1 MTEIPANAASTQ
13 TAAPTNDLLNGAR
26 YLASLQDARE
36 VYIYGERVKDVT
48 RHPGFRNSCRSIA
61 RLYDALHDPQHRDTL
76 TAIDRF
82 GRRTHK
88 FFMPSYN
95 AQELLGARDA
105 IVDWARMSY
114 GFMGRTPDY
123 KAALMASLA
132 SQPEFYAPFDN
143 NARKW
148 YARYSSQCLF
158 LNHCL
163 INPPVDRN
171 RPAHEIGDV
180 FVHVVKEQDG
190 GIIVSG
196 AKTLGTGSAM
206 THATFVAQNSATTL
220 DKEKAKD
227 FALVFIAPV
236 DTPGTKLLC
245 RPSYE
250 GNAISPFDHPLSSRF
265 DENDA
270 VLLFDNAFI
279 PWENVLVYRDPE
291 RANSFFRHSRFV
303 NRYTLQSASRLA
315 VKLDF
320 VSGLFARAIEAN
332 GTDTFRGVQAAMGEI
347 LSWRNL
353 IWSMTAAMCLDPE
366 NAPGGAV
373 VPKQEYAYT
382 LRVFG
387 SQAWPAVRYL
397 FEKNLAVSLLM
408 TPSSYKDL
416 QNEDLQPL
424 IEKYY
429 RGSSSTAVERI
440 KLFKLIWD
448 AIGTE
453 FGARHELYE
462 INYSGNH
469 EQIRLDVLTG
479 ARQSGILDK
488 CIALT
493 EQCMSEYDLDGWKD
507 STWVWDKPRGTTQ
520 K

>member
-1 MTEIPANAASTQ
+1 MADTPGSGPVPR
-13 TAAPTNDLLNGAR
+13 TAAPTDDLLNGSR
-26 YLASLQDARE
+26 YLASLKDARE

-48 RHPGFRNSCRSIA
+48 QHSGFRNSCRSIA
-61 RLYDALHDPQHRDTL
+61 RLYDALHDPSHRDTL
-76 TAIDRF
+76 TGIDKF

-88 FFMPSYN
+88 FFMPSFTP
-95 AQELLGARDA
+95 QQLLEARDA
-105 IVDWARMSY
+105 IVDWARRSY

-123 KAALMASLA
+123 KAALMGSLA
-132 SQPEFYAPFDN
+132 SEPEFYAPFDE

-171 RPAHEIGDV
+171 RPAHEVGDV
-180 FVHVVKEQDG
+180 FVHAVKERDDG
-190 GIIVSG
+190 IVVSG

-227 FALVFIAPV
+227 FALVFIAPL

-250 GNAISPFDHPLSSRF
+250 RKATSPFDHPLSSRF

-270 VLLFDNAFI
+270 VLLFDNDFI

-303 NRYTLQSASRLA
+303 NRYTLQSAARLA

-320 VSGLFARAIEAN
+320 MTGLFARGIEAN

-347 LSWRNL
+347 IAWRNL
-353 IWSMTAAMCLDPE
+353 VWGMTAAMCLDPE

-382 LRVFG
+382 MRVFG
-387 SQAWPAVRYL
+387 SQCWPAVRYI
-397 FEKNLAVSLLM
+397 FEKNLAASLLM
-408 TPSSYKDL
+408 TTSSYEDL
-416 QNEDLQPL
+416 LNPDLQPL

-429 RGSSSTAVERI
+429 RGTSSTAADRI

-479 ARQSGILDK
+479 ARNGGILDQ

-493 EQCMSEYDLDGWKD
+493 EQCMSEYDLNGWKD
-507 STWVWDKPRGTTQ
+507 STWVWDK
-520 K
+520 

>member
-1 MTEIPANAASTQ
+1 MTLLPGSGPPAEAA
-13 TAAPTNDLLNGAR
+13 AATDEMLNGAR
-26 YLASLQDARE
+26 YLASLQDSRE
-36 VYIYGERVKDVT
+36 VYLYGERVKDVT
-48 RHPGFRNSCRSIA
+48 QHPGFRNSCRSIA
-61 RLYDALHDPQHRDTL
+61 RLYDALHDPAHREIL
-76 TAIDRF
+76 TGIDRF

-88 FFMPSYN
+88 FFMPSYT
-95 AQELLGARDA
+95 ARELQEARHA
-105 IVDWARMSY
+105 IVDWARLSY

-123 KAALMASLA
+123 KASLMGSLA
-132 SQPEFYAPFDN
+132 SDPDFYAPFAE

-171 RPAHEIGDV
+171 RPPHEVGDV
-180 FVHVVKEQDG
+180 FVHVVQERDDG
-190 GIIVSG
+190 ILVSG

-236 DTPGTKLLC
+236 DTPNSKLLC
-245 RPSYE
+245 RSSYE
-250 GNAISPFDHPLSSRF
+250 WKATSPFDHPLSSRF

-320 VSGLFARAIEAN
+320 MTGLFAQGIEAN

-353 IWSMTAAMCLDPE
+353 VWAMTAAMCLDPE
-366 NAPGGAV
+366 PAPGGAL
-373 VPKQEYAYT
+373 VPRQEYAFT
-382 LRVFG
+382 MRVFG
-387 SQAWPAVRYL
+387 SQCWPAIRSL

-408 TPSSYKDL
+408 TPSSYKDML
-416 QNEDLQPL
+416 NPDLEPL

-429 RGSSSTAVERI
+429 RGSSSKA
-440 KLFKLIWD
+440 
-448 AIGTE
+448 
-453 FGARHELYE
+453 
-462 INYSGNH
+462 
-469 EQIRLDVLTG
+469 
-479 ARQSGILDK
+479 
-488 CIALT
+488 
-493 EQCMSEYDLDGWKD
+493 
-507 STWVWDKPRGTTQ
+507 
-520 K
+520 